1 MCYISGSGRV
11 WVLIHRTSGIY
22 GPIPSK
28 SSLIILLATYQN
40 EQGVK
45 NRFENSVA
53 IIIFD
58 AATIMN
64 VFICYDNFFSLLS
77 GAIWS

>member
-11 WVLIHRTSGIY
+11 WVLIHRTSEIY

-28 SSLIILLATYQN
+28 SSLIILLATHQN

-58 AATIMN
+58 ATQ
-64 VFICYDNFFSLLS
+64 S
-77 GAIWS
+77 